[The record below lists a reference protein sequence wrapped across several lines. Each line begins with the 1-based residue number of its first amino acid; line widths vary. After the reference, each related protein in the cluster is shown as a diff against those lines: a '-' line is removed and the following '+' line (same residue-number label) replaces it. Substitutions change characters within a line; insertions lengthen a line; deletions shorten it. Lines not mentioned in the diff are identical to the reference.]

1 MDETLNEYALEVGTK
16 LRDNDINTEV
26 FLEDKK
32 FKAKLKYADKLAI
45 PYVVVI
51 GEEEAE
57 NNKVTLKNMVSGEQ
71 ETLKIEEVA
80 QKIKS
85 E

>member
-1 MDETLNEYALEVGTK
+1 MDETVNEYALEVGTK

-26 FLEDKK
+26 FLENKK

-45 PYVVVI
+45 PYVIVI
-51 GEEEAE
+51 GEDEAKD
-57 NNKVTLKNMVSGEQ
+57 NKVTLKNMVSGEQ
-71 ETLKIEEVA
+71 ETLKVEETIK
-80 QKIKS
+80 KIKS